1 MQASGHSAQRFALC
15 VRSGMDAGGSK
26 QKRVFCFVKNSQSK
40 MYKDVYF

>member
-1 MQASGHSAQRFALC
+1 MQASGHSAQRFARC
-15 VRSGMDAGGSK
+15 VRSGTDAGGSK